1 MKKTAEVKTREG
13 GPHQG
18 AEMSFEEI
26 GQALGITRG
35 GAWML
40 YRNAMRKLQ
49 HPANR
54 RRIERLRDAVDFK
67 LRREV

>member
-1 MKKTAEVKTREG
+1 
-13 GPHQG
+13 
-18 AEMSFEEI
+18 MSFDEI

-40 YRNAMRKLQ
+40 YQNAMRKLQ

-54 RRIERLRDAVDFK
+54 QRLRRLKELVEFK
-67 LRREV
+67 LRREA